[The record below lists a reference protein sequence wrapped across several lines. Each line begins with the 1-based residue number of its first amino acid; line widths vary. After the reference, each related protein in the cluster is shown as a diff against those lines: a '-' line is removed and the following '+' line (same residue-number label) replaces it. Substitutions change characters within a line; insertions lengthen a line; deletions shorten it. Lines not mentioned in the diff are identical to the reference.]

1 MASFGSRDR
10 HIAMA
15 CLMSNEKPGGQCEG
29 LVAVGTIEMAI
40 WRAVA
45 KIAGMPLFQLLADLQ
60 W

>member
-1 MASFGSRDR
+1 
-10 HIAMA
+10 
-15 CLMSNEKPGGQCEG
+15 MSNEKPGGQCEG